1 MLVETIVVMM
11 FPASMILNDCDGD
24 DQNGTGGG
32 VCGVNGFNGDCETTG
47 NGGRES
53 DTKDNIH
60 CGA

>member
-1 MLVETIVVMM
+1 MM